1 MTAIATPTAGRSLTY
16 PRAAVSPMHVA
27 AQEMELHIG
36 ASESL
41 KAKRAVVRHLIETA
55 RRRYGVSASEVDY
68 HDLWQRTTIAFTTVA
83 PDAHHV
89 EEILDKVERFVWSH
103 PEVTVVS
110 SVRHW
115 LDLDP

>member
-1 MTAIATPTAGRSLTY
+1 
-16 PRAAVSPMHVA
+16 MHVA

-36 ASESL
+36 ASQSL
-41 KAKRAVVRHLIETA
+41 KAKRAVVRHLVETA
-55 RRRYGVSASEVDY
+55 RRRYGVSASEVAY
-68 HDLWQRTTIAFTTVA
+68 HDLWQRSALGFSAVA
-83 PDAHHV
+83 PDAAHV

>member
-1 MTAIATPTAGRSLTY
+1 
-16 PRAAVSPMHVA
+16 MHVA
-27 AQEMELHIG
+27 ALEMELHIG

-41 KAKRAVVRHLIETA
+41 KAKRAVVRHIIETS
-55 RRRYGVSASEVDY
+55 RRRFGVSASEVAY
-68 HDLWQRTTIAFTTVA
+68 HDLWQRAGLGFATVA
-83 PDAHHV
+83 PDAGHV
-89 EEILDKVERFVWSH
+89 EEILDRVERFVWSH